1 MTPAIA
7 YRTVRSVGFRHGGAA
22 LLRWNS
28 SVVDVSPLK
37 FEPPA
42 PPIAQREK
50 LQEEAKNKIFRDAVA
65 ADHVRHN
72 WTRQEIAAIYYQ
84 PLLELAY
91 QAVSGAVNFWLES
104 QATSD
109 ASNICTTYFW
119 SYV

>member
-1 MTPAIA
+1 MTPTIA
-7 YRTVRSVGFRHGGAA
+7 YRAVRSVGFRHGGAG

-37 FEPPA
+37 FDPPA
-42 PPIAQREK
+42 PPMKQPHEK
-50 LQEEAKNKIFRDAVA
+50 LQDDAKRKIFQDAVN

-91 QAVSGAVNFWLES
+91 QAVRRAPLPRQTRQPIAGHPRRVK
-104 QATSD
+104 
-109 ASNICTTYFW
+109 Y
-119 SYV
+119 

>member
-1 MTPAIA
+1 MTTPAIA

-42 PPIAQREK
+42 PPTKQHDK
-50 LQEEAKNKIFRDAVA
+50 LQEDAKKKIFQDAVA

-91 QAVSGAVNFWLES
+91 QAVRLFSRSRAE
-104 QATSD
+104 ATFRTFD
-109 ASNICTTYFW
+109 CPTDFCSNII
-119 SYV
+119 